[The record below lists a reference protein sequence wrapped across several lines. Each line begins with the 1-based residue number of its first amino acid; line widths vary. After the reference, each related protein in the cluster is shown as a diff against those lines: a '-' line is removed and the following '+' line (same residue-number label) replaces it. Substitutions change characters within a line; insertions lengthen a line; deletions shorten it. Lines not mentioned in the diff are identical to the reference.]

1 MEFNS
6 LGKRADKNNFFCRPF
21 YFEWKGIPMALLW
34 FEFLVASGVIVYCGV
49 NLSRYGDVIAEKTG
63 LGRAWIGLILM
74 SGVTSL
80 PELITGIS
88 SVAFADAPDIAMGD
102 VMGSCVFNLSLIALM
117 DMLHGP
123 HPIFSKAE
131 HSHILSAGFG
141 AILMGVAVLS
151 IVAGPGLP
159 FIGHISFATPVI
171 IGLYALSMRS
181 VFLFQKRQAAPH
193 IGEIAPELQYGHI
206 STKEATVKYTL
217 NALVIVVAATW
228 LPFIGDRLADSTGLG
243 RSFVGSI
250 FIALATSL
258 PELVVSIS
266 ALRIG
271 AADMA
276 IANLLGS
283 NLFNMVIL
291 AIDDLAYTGGSL
303 FSAVSQNHA
312 ITGTIAIVMTGIV
325 VVSLMY
331 RLEKKTALRIGWDAL
346 ALILAYLVNIA
357 LLYRLRGK
365 G

>member
-1 MEFNS
+1 MT
-6 LGKRADKNNFFCRPF
+6 
-21 YFEWKGIPMALLW
+21 LLW
-34 FEFLVASGVIVYCGV
+34 FEFLFCSALIVFCGT

-74 SGVTSL
+74 AGVTSL
-80 PELITGIS
+80 PELITGVS
-88 SVAFADAPDIAMGD
+88 SVAFAGVPDIALGD
-102 VMGSCVFNLSLIALM
+102 VMGSCVLNLSLIALM

-123 HPIFSKAE
+123 KPIFSRAE

-141 AILMGVAVLS
+141 VILMGIATFSVAAATGIPSVGQISLS
-151 IVAGPGLP
+151 
-159 FIGHISFATPVI
+159 TPLI

-193 IGEIAPELQYGHI
+193 IGAIAPALQYGHI
-206 STKEATVKYTL
+206 STKEASIKYGL
-217 NALVIVVAATW
+217 NALVIVAAATW
-228 LPFIGDRLADSTGLG
+228 LPFIGDRLAGATGLG

-250 FIALATSL
+250 LIAMTTSL
-258 PELVVSIS
+258 PELAVSIS

-291 AIDDLAYTGGSL
+291 AIDDLAYPQGPL
-303 FSAVSQNHA
+303 FNAVSQNHA
-312 ITGTIAIVMTGIV
+312 ITGIIAIIMTGIV

-346 ALILAYLVNIA
+346 ALIFAYLVNIV
-357 LLYRLRGK
+357 LLFRLRGR